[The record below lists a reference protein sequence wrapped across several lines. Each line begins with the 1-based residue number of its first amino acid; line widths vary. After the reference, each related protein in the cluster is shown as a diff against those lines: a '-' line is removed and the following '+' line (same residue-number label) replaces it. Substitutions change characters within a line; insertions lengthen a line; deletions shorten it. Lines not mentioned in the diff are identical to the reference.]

1 MNVVN
6 VVEYERVHVF
16 VVECIHKL
24 AGNRSRKNW
33 VEIHVSCFHYNQ
45 CPGEKS
51 MKTLGEGLQ
60 KRMPLTIVLLRN
72 CFTVKLASSTPR
84 KR

>member
-24 AGNRSRKNW
+24 AGNRSRK
-33 VEIHVSCFHYNQ
+33 IGSRF
-45 CPGEKS
+45 
-51 MKTLGEGLQ
+51 TF
-60 KRMPLTIVLLRN
+60 RA
-72 CFTVKLASSTPR
+72 FTVINLLA
-84 KR
+84 